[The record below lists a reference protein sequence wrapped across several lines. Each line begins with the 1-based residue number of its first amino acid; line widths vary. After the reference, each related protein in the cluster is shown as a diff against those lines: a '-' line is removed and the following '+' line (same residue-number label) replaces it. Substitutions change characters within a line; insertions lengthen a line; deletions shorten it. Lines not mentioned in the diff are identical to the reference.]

1 MVSYVAVAIAVLAIV
16 YSLLSYRAARAN
28 ISAPMVFLGAGALF
42 FVFGDRLAVESS
54 QLHLLAEITLVF
66 VLFHDASTVQ
76 LRRLRS
82 DAGLPARLLGIGF
95 PLALVATAV
104 VVALVFPELSI
115 AAAVLI
121 AASITPTDAGL
132 GAATV
137 LDPVV
142 PLRIRRALN
151 VESGLNDGLA
161 TPVVLIALAAV
172 GSSEG
177 DSTLPILSVTVLPV
191 VLALVIGVGIAAVA
205 ALGVDVSRRIGAS
218 NARTRS
224 IAVLLIPVLCFALC
238 ELASANI
245 FIAAFVAGLTFGA
258 MSKTDAE
265 EPEVSELL
273 ETAADLLSYVVWF
286 LAGSLIALVVSS
298 GVAWQW
304 VLVAFL
310 ALTALRMIP
319 VALSLLGTNLPWR
332 TVTFIGWFG
341 PRGLAT
347 VIFGLLA
354 VEELGNDH
362 PVVQTIAGVISVV
375 VVFSVLAHGVTA
387 GPLAR
392 RYGRWSAERG
402 HAADHVDVAEP
413 RVRGRLGSRRSQG
426 APLDTA
432 SSHAQDR

>member
-1 MVSYVAVAIAVLAIV
+1 MLLPVIWFGVVAVALLAIT
-16 YSLLSYRAARAN
+16 YSLLSNRAARAN
-28 ISAPMVFLGAGALF
+28 VSAAMLFLAAGAMF
-42 FVFGDRLAVESS
+42 FVFGDRVAVESS

-82 DAGLPARLLGIGF
+82 DIGLPVRLLGIGF
-95 PLALVATAV
+95 PLALVATA
-104 VVALVFPELSI
+104 LVSSLVLPELTV
-115 AAAVLI
+115 AAAILL

-172 GSSEG
+172 GGSEG
-177 DSTLPILSVTVLPV
+177 DSTLPIFSVTVLPV
-191 VLALVIGVGIAAVA
+191 VLALVVGLGVAAVV
-205 ALGVDVSRRIGAS
+205 ALGLDASRRVRAS

-224 IAVLLIPVLCFALC
+224 ITVLLIPVVCFAIC

-258 MSKTDAE
+258 MSSTDAE

-286 LAGSLIALVVSS
+286 LAGSLIALVISTGFS
-298 GVAWQW
+298 WKWA
-304 VLVAFL
+304 LVAV
-310 ALTALRMIP
+310 LTLTVLRMVP
-319 VALSLLGTNLPWR
+319 VGLSLIGSKLPWPS
-332 TVTFIGWFG
+332 VSFIGWFG

-347 VIFGLLA
+347 VIFGLLT
-354 VEELGNDH
+354 VEELGTEQ
-362 PVVQTIAGVISVV
+362 PIVRTIVGVISLVV
-375 VVFSVLAHGVTA
+375 VMSVVAHGISA
-387 GPLAR
+387 APLAR
-392 RYGRWSAERG
+392 RYGRWAQGRASAG
-402 HAADHVDVAEP
+402 DYVDSAEP
-413 RVRGRLGSRRSQG
+413 RSRGHLGSRGSRSG
-426 APLDTA
+426 STDATR
-432 SSHAQDR
+432 SH